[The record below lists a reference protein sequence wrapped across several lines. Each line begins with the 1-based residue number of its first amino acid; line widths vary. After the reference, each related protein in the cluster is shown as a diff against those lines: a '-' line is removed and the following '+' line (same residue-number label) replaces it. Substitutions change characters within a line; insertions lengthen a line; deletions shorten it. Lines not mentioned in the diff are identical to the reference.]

1 MITTRARLGL
11 PVLSIALAALI
22 AACGGGSGDGGG
34 AAAATTTR
42 TLRPVPTNTARP
54 DPTPT
59 TAPTQIS
66 SNAVSGLL
74 LLQRSVASNRGDAL
88 AAPSSDWT
96 TQPDSASFDKVLS
109 FADFTVVGVATKRG
123 VTTADGRFEIQGL
136 AAGHYALS
144 INKVLAGNL
153 AAFLVPFTVG
163 DDGTAD
169 IVAEIGL
176 GQVKSTSTFTRGS
189 ARLTETVAPN
199 GAHVVTGNG
208 RIVEIGD
215 GSRTLTDPDGDGHFA
230 VDGCTVPLSVCEQG
244 ETCPNGT
251 VCQCLASCP
260 LCEDCGSPGVCA
272 PAGGVN
278 PYRCNDDGS
287 CQLPGDICRCVP
299 SCPECDDCRAS
310 VCLPIC
316 DAVDIASIS
325 ITGGPSQL
333 IVGQQGG
340 FSAIARLTDGSVIDV
355 TYLATWRSANPQ
367 VVSIDSWGTA
377 SALAVGDTIVTA
389 SVGDKLSGDWPL
401 QVVARPA
408 LRTIHVQNLS
418 CLYPLGL
425 PQTDAGTSP
434 PALPPSPADILPIP
448 NCTQVVQI
456 GGTIQFSAFGEFDDG
471 YYADITN
478 EVTWQLDPSG
488 VGDVI
493 AGLFTS
499 RAVGTTQLTASLS
512 GVTSDASQL
521 KVVTEPTIVAI
532 SIYANNGNFAVVD
545 SRVDANGTRPEP
557 CFDCGYTISV
567 LRGDQLKFQATAQ
580 YDTGAWRDVTGEV
593 AWHSSDESAA
603 TIDAHGVMTA
613 VAAGNAAIT
622 ATLNEVTSNPVTV
635 HVVNEATLQSLSIYQ
650 EGNDRVVAKGDQR
663 YFRATGYYDIGIARD
678 VTMDATWSSSDP
690 LVGSFD
696 VAGVFTAHA
705 AGTVNVFAVLG
716 GQQSNVLPLE
726 VFATSELN
734 YCDAASVNR
743 SQWSD
748 DFNRVIL
755 ESDCDHYSQPGV
767 VALRYSVTEIQV
779 HGGIFDPCLDLY
791 VYRGDQRVRTIREEG
806 CGDPFIPA
814 AAPGRDQE
822 TLKYQLRA
830 FWDLK
835 DEHGNP
841 VSDGTYQIVG
851 RFYLYYD
858 PVVKLT
864 IRVGPAGSQTDA
876 ADLVPIGVYVKAPT
890 PPGGCAQYPSL
901 NSASIDVCIA
911 NRGGG
916 AAGGFVVSVSGKQFG
931 VGGLAAGA
939 ESCFSVPLPSFGHA
953 DVIVDA
959 TNAVPE
965 SNEENN
971 QASFNVPILTPPPTC
986 SPSSGTPTPSPT
998 EPAGGACFI
1007 GSSTCSGVVSSLSR
1021 QVDCCELFRSKS
1033 PAGISWCPR
1042 DQIDADGHCHACG
1055 NPCANLPIPTP
1066 TPTVPVP
1073 CCAAGDTC
1081 IPEQPPCA
1089 VSCCPPN
1096 APCTPDAP
1104 PCARCGGLAGLAC
1117 PAGSMC
1123 VDDPT
1128 DNCDPAVGAD
1138 CQGVCVPERPKQCT
1152 KDADCPAL
1160 GVPCFLCADGSTAC
1174 PRSFCAGGVCN
1185 ATFNQ
1190 CSMPGPGMGAAIAVE
1205 PSSLTV
1211 SCSGEFTITIK
1222 NSGAADSTLIIAALK
1237 LDNGYSQGEYGT
1249 GFSWDA
1255 SAISL
1260 PMQLPSGT
1268 SVRIPVKYHEQGWP
1282 QSRLELAIDSN
1293 AINTPHLFLAYHGTS
1308 CRTPTPTLTAS
1319 VERDGACFIGSLTC
1333 EGIVSGAPQDRCCLL
1348 SRLGA
1353 LPAAVSWC
1361 APDALDA
1368 AGQCHACSDPCQGIP
1383 TPTKT
1388 SDIPFP
1394 VCTPPLCL
1402 PGQVLMVGGVG
1413 GCKTIC
1419 VTPTTTPVP

>member
-1 MITTRARLGL
+1 MIITRARWGL

-22 AACGGGSGDGGG
+22 AACGGSSSDGGG
-34 AAAATTTR
+34 AAASTATR
-42 TLRPVPTNTARP
+42 TLRPVPTNTLHP
-54 DPTPT
+54 SGTPT
-59 TAPTQIS
+59 LVPTQTS
-66 SNAVSGLL
+66 GNAVTGLL
-74 LLQRSVASNRGDAL
+74 LLQNSVASNRGDAL
-88 AAPSSDWT
+88 AAPSSDWMSH
-96 TQPDSASFDKVLS
+96 PDSASFDKVLS

-153 AAFLVPFTVG
+153 AAFLVPFAVG

-169 IVAEIGL
+169 VVAEIGL
-176 GQVKSTSTFTRGS
+176 GQVKSISTFTRGGV
-189 ARLTETVAPN
+189 RLTETIAPN

-260 LCEDCGSPGVCA
+260 SCEDCGSPGVCA
-272 PAGGVN
+272 PAGRVN
-278 PYRCNDDGS
+278 PYRCNDNGS

-299 SCPECDDCRAS
+299 SCPECDDCRTS

-316 DAVDIASIS
+316 DAVDIDSIS
-325 ITGGPSQL
+325 ITNGPSQL

-340 FSAIARLTDGSVIDV
+340 FSASARLSDGTVIDV
-355 TYLATWRSANPQ
+355 TYLAAWQSANPH
-367 VVSIDSWGTA
+367 VASIDSWGTA

-389 SVGDKLSGDWPL
+389 SIGDKLSGEWPL
-401 QVVARPA
+401 EVVARPA

-418 CLYPLGL
+418 CLYPLGA
-425 PQTDAGTSP
+425 PKTAPGATP
-434 PALPPSPADILPIP
+434 IRLPPSPGDILPIP
-448 NCTQVVQI
+448 NCTQVVQV

-488 VGDVI
+488 IGDVTD
-493 AGLFTS
+493 GLFTG

-512 GVTSDASQL
+512 GVTSDATQL
-521 KVVTEPTIVAI
+521 KVVTEPSIVAI
-532 SIYANNGNFAVVD
+532 SIYANNGGFAVVD

-557 CFDCGYTISV
+557 CFDCGYTIPV

-593 AWHSSDESAA
+593 AWHTSDDTAA

-622 ATLNEVTSNPVTV
+622 ATLDEVTSNPVTV

-650 EGNDRVVAKGDQR
+650 EGTDRVVAIGDQR
-663 YFRATGYYDIGIARD
+663 FFRATGYYDIGIARD
-678 VTMDATWSSSDP
+678 VTMQATWSSSDP
-690 LVGSFD
+690 LIGSFD

-705 AGTVNVFAVLG
+705 AGTVNVLAVLG
-716 GQQSNVLPLE
+716 GLESNAVALE

-767 VALRYSVTEIQV
+767 AALRYTVTEIQP
-779 HGGIFDPCLDLY
+779 HGGVFDPCLDLY

-822 TLKYQLRA
+822 ALKYQLRA

-835 DEHGNP
+835 DEQGNP

-864 IRVGPAGSQTDA
+864 IRVGTGGSQTDA
-876 ADLVPIGVYVKAPT
+876 ADLVPIGVYVKAPP
-890 PPGGCAQYPSL
+890 PPGGCVEQGGL

-916 AAGGFVVSVSGKQFG
+916 AAGGFAVSVSGKQFE
-931 VGGLAAGA
+931 VRGLAAGA
-939 ESCFSVPLPSFGHA
+939 ESCFSLPLPSFGKA
-953 DVIVDA
+953 DVIVDV

-965 SNEENN
+965 GNEENN
-971 QASFNVPILTPPPTC
+971 QASFFVPILTPPPTC
-986 SPSSGTPTPSPT
+986 SPSSGTPTPTPSPR
-998 EPAGGACFI
+998 PHPH
-1007 GSSTCSGVVSSLSR
+1007 GSIPPPRST
-1021 QVDCCELFRSKS
+1021 
-1033 PAGISWCPR
+1033 
-1042 DQIDADGHCHACG
+1042 
-1055 NPCANLPIPTP
+1055 PTP
-1066 TPTVPVP
+1066 TPTVS
-1073 CCAAGDTC
+1073 CCATGDTC

-1096 APCTPDAP
+1096 APCASDTP
-1104 PCARCGGLAGLAC
+1104 PCPRCGGLAGLAC

-1138 CQGVCVPERPKQCT
+1138 CQGVCVPEKPKQCT

-1174 PRSFCAGGVCN
+1174 PRSFCADGVCN

-1190 CSMPGPGMGAAIAVE
+1190 CPPPGSGMGAAIAVE

-1222 NSGAADSTLIIAALK
+1222 SSGTADSTLVIAALK
-1237 LDNGYSQGEYGT
+1237 LDNGYSQGEYGS
-1249 GFSWDA
+1249 GFSWDT

-1260 PMQLPSGT
+1260 PLKLPSGT
-1268 SVRIPVKYHEQGWP
+1268 SVRIPVTYHEQGWP

-1293 AINTPHLFLAYHGTS
+1293 AVNTPHVFLAYHGTS
-1308 CRTPTPTLTAS
+1308 CGTPTATA
-1319 VERDGACFIGSLTC
+1319 
-1333 EGIVSGAPQDRCCLL
+1333 
-1348 SRLGA
+1348 
-1353 LPAAVSWC
+1353 
-1361 APDALDA
+1361 
-1368 AGQCHACSDPCQGIP
+1368 
-1383 TPTKT
+1383 
-1388 SDIPFP
+1388 DIPFP
-1394 VCTPPLCL
+1394 ICTPPLCL
-1402 PGQVLMVGGVG
+1402 PGQVLVVGGVG
-1413 GCKTIC
+1413 GCNTTC
-1419 VTPTTTPVP
+1419 ATPTPTPAP